1 MKIQRLFILLL
12 TTYTLLLATS
22 CSSEKEKKPA
32 TDSPIYT
39 LIFMDKTRSVNVNEA
54 FVAQKY
60 QQILSDLV
68 TQNVRQKGDKV
79 EVYFIHENTSKAKAL
94 SLTCR
99 TETEDLSAMNAT
111 DREGAQTTFD
121 LMLDREK
128 MIFSR
133 QITSKLAIQNLST
146 SRQNTDIWGS
156 LPVIAKAAE
165 TGMEVKV
172 YYLSDMIES
181 MKGAD
186 RRDFHHNAPTNN
198 QEAQSWAKA
207 DAKTLKSYTL
217 GAAEIKMAL
226 PFEPTSSTK
235 ENNPTITVYW
245 NTLLQELGAM
255 SVEEI

>member
-1 MKIQRLFILLL
+1 MKLHHLFTVLLTTYCLLL
-12 TTYTLLLATS
+12 TTA
-22 CSSEKEKKPA
+22 CSSEKDKKSVA
-32 TDSPIYT
+32 ESPIYT
-39 LIFMDKTRSVNVNEA
+39 LIFIDKTRSVNINEA
-54 FVAQKY
+54 FVAKKY
-60 QQILSDLV
+60 EQILSDIV
-68 TQNVRQKGDKV
+68 AQNIRQKGDKV

-133 QITSKLAIQNLST
+133 QIISKLAIQNLGA

-156 LPVIAKAAE
+156 LPVIGKAAE

-181 MKGAD
+181 MNGAG
-186 RRDFHHNAPTNN
+186 RRDFHHNAPANN
-198 QEAQSWAKA
+198 QEAQTWAKA
-207 DAKTLKSYTL
+207 DAKTLKNYTL
-217 GAAEIKMAL
+217 GAAEVKMAL

-245 NTLLQELGAM
+245 STLLQELGAM

>member
-1 MKIQRLFILLL
+1 MKLHHLFTVLLTTHCLLL
-12 TTYTLLLATS
+12 TTA
-22 CSSEKEKKPA
+22 CSSEKEKKPV
-32 TDSPIYT
+32 TNSPIYT

-54 FVAQKY
+54 FVAKKY
-60 QQILSDLV
+60 EQILSDIV
-68 TQNVRQKGDKV
+68 AQNIRQKGDKV

-99 TETEDLSAMNAT
+99 TEIDDTQAMNAT
-111 DREGAQTTFD
+111 DREGAQTTFG

-128 MIFSR
+128 MVFSR
-133 QITSKLAIQNLST
+133 QITSKLAIQNLSA

-181 MKGAD
+181 MSGAG
-186 RRDFHHNAPTNN
+186 RRDFHHNAPANN

-207 DAKTLKSYTL
+207 DAKILKNYTL
-217 GAAEIKMAL
+217 GAAEVKMAL

-245 NTLLQELGAM
+245 STLLQELGAM